1 MIAVRSSA
9 SASEHRL
16 ELVVREGH
24 GYRRATGRLLLSYM
38 NYYNVTRAHLSLA
51 KDAPLSRTVKRQGIL
66 CGPVLGGLHHQYG
79 GFDLRQAQV
88 RDSSGQ

>member
-1 MIAVRSSA
+1 VIAVRSSA

-38 NYYNVTRAHLSLA
+38 NYYN
-51 KDAPLSRTVKRQGIL
+51 
-66 CGPVLGGLHHQYG
+66 PV
-79 GFDLRQAQV
+79 
-88 RDSSGQ
+88 S